1 VTGAR
6 FRRTRPGT
14 TFGTAFGAAILA
26 VSTVGAAA
34 SARAAAVGET
44 APVAGPQSRG
54 DMNAPYDGLWHF
66 VRLQYDARSGDVGG
80 GGFGFGRSRREAM
93 WAHDYPRA
101 ELNFMKII
109 KDMTL
114 VPALGDGSNVYA
126 LDDPDLFMY
135 PAAYIVEPGFWFP
148 TDEEARSL
156 GDYLRKGGFL
166 VVDDFRGDSELANLQ
181 AQLERVLPEGRMV
194 LVEETNEIFDA
205 FFRIA
210 PHEVV
215 PPYGGLPP
223 IWYGIYEDNDPSKP
237 LQVIINHNNDMAEYW
252 EYSDFGY
259 YPIDL
264 SNEAYKLGVNYVVYA
279 LTH

>member
-1 VTGAR
+1 MRRGRFVGA
-6 FRRTRPGT
+6 GV
-14 TFGTAFGAAILA
+14 GAAILT
-26 VSTVGAAA
+26 VSTAGLAPSRPAAGDQG
-34 SARAAAVGET
+34 SA
-44 APVAGPQSRG
+44 QSRG
-54 DMNAPYDGLWHF
+54 DLNAPYDGLWHF
-66 VRLQYDARSGDVGG
+66 VRLQYETGGGG
-80 GGFGFGRSRREAM
+80 GGFGFGRGRREAM

-101 ELNFMKII
+101 ELNFMKIMQE
-109 KDMTL
+109 MTL
-114 VPALGDGSNVYA
+114 VPSLADGSNVYE
-126 LDDPDLFMY
+126 LDDPDLFMF
-135 PAAYIVEPGFWFP
+135 PAAYIVEPGYWFP
-148 TDEEARSL
+148 TDEEARAL

-166 VVDDFRGDSELANLQ
+166 VVDDFRGDYELANLQ
-181 AQLERVLPEGRMV
+181 AQLERVLPEGNMV
-194 LVEETNEIFDA
+194 LIDESNDIFDA

-223 IWYGIYEDNDPSKP
+223 LWYGIYEDNDPNER

-252 EYSDFGY
+252 EYSDFGF

>member
-1 VTGAR
+1 MRGAR
-6 FRRTRPGT
+6 LL
-14 TFGTAFGAAILA
+14 GTALLA
-26 VSTVGAAA
+26 VS
-34 SARAAAVGET
+34 
-44 APVAGPQSRG
+44 VAGPAATDPRVSAARQSREQLE
-54 DMNAPYDGLWHF
+54 APYDGLWHF
-66 VRLQYDARSGDVGG
+66 VRLQYSQGG
-80 GGFGFGRSRREAM
+80 GREGFGFGFGRRGGRDAT

-109 KDMTL
+109 DDATL
-114 VPALGDGSNVYA
+114 VPALVDGSNVFQ
-126 LDDPDLFMY
+126 LDDPDLFMF

-181 AQLERVLPEGRMV
+181 AQLERVLPEGQMV
-194 LVEETNEIFDA
+194 PLDETHEIFDA
-205 FFRIA
+205 FFRID

-215 PPYGGLPP
+215 PPYGDLPP
-223 IWYGIYEDNDPSKP
+223 LWYGIYEGNDPNGR
-237 LQVIINHNNDMAEYW
+237 LQVIINYNNDMAEYW
-252 EYSDFGY
+252 EYSDFGF

-264 SNEAYKLGVNYVVYA
+264 SNEAYKLGVNYVVYG